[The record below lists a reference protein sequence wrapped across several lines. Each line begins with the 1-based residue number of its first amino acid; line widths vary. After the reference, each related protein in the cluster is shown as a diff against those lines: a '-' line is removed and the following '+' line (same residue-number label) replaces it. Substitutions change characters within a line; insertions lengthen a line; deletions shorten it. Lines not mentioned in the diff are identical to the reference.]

1 MENTQENSNDFRHK
15 YKAHPLIRNKIE
27 LRVSPIH
34 GYGIFAKK
42 KILPGE
48 TIEECPLILLRK
60 DQPLF
65 ILNNLAF
72 KWNDDFHILALGYG
86 SFYNHATN
94 NNAKY
99 YRDDDHQLL
108 VFKASKIIYPGE
120 EICTNYGEDWFQIRG
135 IEIKEPSTKIN
146 RRRRIIR
153 LVILATIFVTC
164 FVVFSSGWFK

>member
-1 MENTQENSNDFRHK
+1 MENDQKDNSDFRQK
-15 YKAHPLIRNKIE
+15 YKTRPLSRNKIE
-27 LRVSPIH
+27 LHLSPIH
-34 GYGIFAKK
+34 GYGVFAKK

-48 TIEECPLILLRK
+48 TIEECPFVLLRK

-72 KWNDDFHILALGYG
+72 KWDDTFHILALGYG
-86 SFYNHATN
+86 CFYNHATK

-99 YRDDDHQLL
+99 YSDEDNQLL
-108 VFKASKIIYPGE
+108 VFRASKVIYPGE
-120 EICTNYGEDWFQIRG
+120 EICTNYGKDWFQKRG
-135 IEIKEPSTKIN
+135 ITVKEPSSTIN

-164 FVVFSSGWFK
+164 FIYFTWA